1 MQDLT
6 KLVVYSAH
14 TTATVNRI
22 PKVTVS
28 QHQILSSKQSKLRA
42 KSNKLREVQFILYQ
56 HDCALCRKL
65 PLTVIAFGIFGAGV
79 AFSIISI
86 YPAMYEI
93 AM

>member
-28 QHQILSSKQSKLRA
+28 QHQVLSSKQSKLRA
-42 KSNKLREVQFILYQ
+42 IPKYFSKFYCPIGQYI
-56 HDCALCRKL
+56 
-65 PLTVIAFGIFGAGV
+65 IAKHYADT
-79 AFSIISI
+79 AAIIRS
-86 YPAMYEI
+86 
-93 AM
+93 